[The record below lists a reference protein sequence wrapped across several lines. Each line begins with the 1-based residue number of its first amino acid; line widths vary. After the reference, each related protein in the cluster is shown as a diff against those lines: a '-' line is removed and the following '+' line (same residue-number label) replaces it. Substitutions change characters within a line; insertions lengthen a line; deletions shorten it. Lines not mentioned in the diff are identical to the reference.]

1 MADKKN
7 IVIKVKYPASGK
19 MPENNVSSPKIITE
33 WNVKRITL
41 ALAGIVLAVSV
52 LFYFLNRDT
61 ENTASD
67 KPVAVAPKINADPT
81 AKSTMEVNNHV
92 LRAVLA
98 HKVENNEPVDEI
110 TLPLTISKKGS
121 AWIYYFVELKG
132 MKGKTVFHEWL
143 LDGVLISRK
152 KVNISDE
159 TWRTASR
166 QVFNYTSENNWT
178 VRLVDETGNIINEKH
193 FNVIYE

>member
-19 MPENNVSSPKIITE
+19 MPEKKVASPKTISE
-33 WNVKRITL
+33 WNVKRII
-41 ALAGIVLAVSV
+41 AVFAGIALVLTS
-52 LFYFLNRDT
+52 LIYFLTKETSNS
-61 ENTASD
+61 EVQQIEAASPEIKANHSSKLETA
-67 KPVAVAPKINADPT
+67 
-81 AKSTMEVNNHV
+81 VNNKV
-92 LRAVLA
+92 LRAQLTT
-98 HKVENNEPVDEI
+98 KVINNEPVDEI
-110 TLPLTISKKGS
+110 TLPLKISRQGS
-121 AWIYYFVELKG
+121 KSIYYFVELQS
-132 MKGKTVFHEWL
+132 MKGKTVYHEWL

-159 TWRTASR
+159 TWRTSSR

-178 VRLVDETGNIINEKH
+178 VRLVDETGDIINEKH